1 MSWLVENWNVCH
13 EENPSRYE
21 SDSYSQEDNEKSD
34 NNTYEKYDN
43 DDIMEEMFVSMF
55 WKLHFNIK
63 DWYRNISILFFI
75 FEVKNWM

>member
-1 MSWLVENWNVCH
+1 MSWLVENWNVCY

-55 WKLHFNIK
+55 
-63 DWYRNISILFFI
+63 
-75 FEVKNWM
+75 